1 MAIQAQDI
9 ATLHTYA
16 QGVMHRANHH
26 AGNVEAIALALI
38 GGVIWRHKPGTIQIR
53 GYNGSPANMLWWTS
67 AATGISYAFAYN
79 HHSDEIE
86 LRDRTVRGA
95 VLHSFTNA
103 TSLADVQRTFAT
115 L

>member
-1 MAIQAQDI
+1 MTILAQDI

-16 QGVMHRANHH
+16 QGVMHRAKHH
-26 AGNVEAIALALI
+26 AGNVGAITLALI
-38 GGVIWRHKPGTIQIR
+38 GGVVWRLKPGTVYIR

-67 AATGISYAFAYN
+67 GATGISYVFAYN
-79 HHSDEIE
+79 HHRDEIE
-86 LRDRTVRGA
+86 LRDRTARGA

-103 TSLADVQRTFAT
+103 TPLADVEHIFAT